1 VLAADVAPAADAG
14 ASMGHRRLPAPVA
27 ALSGALALV
36 AATVVL
42 GAPYLAVRE
51 LNLGVAQSSSDVNA
65 SLSDFRASHSLNPL
79 MSDPGTLGGSVALVN
94 GRYSAAAA
102 LLRQATSREPG
113 DWVAWLGRGLA
124 ASMQGQVDQAR
135 DSYRVAMHLDHDQ
148 LAVRNAWKRVG
159 TQHPLTPAEAFDQ
172 INYVP

>member
-1 VLAADVAPAADAG
+1 
-14 ASMGHRRLPAPVA
+14 
-27 ALSGALALV
+27 
-36 AATVVL
+36 VL